1 MQPTSPLTSNSMS
14 TANSVAD
21 ASKPFVPSSQVVSE
35 VRSQQPNTDSSSL
48 NVLPSILG
56 TTSDDNPTAILVM
69 RRDGS
74 PTNLDITKIRAVVEW
89 ACMGQNVNSI
99 TLEAGLTTRLRN
111 GVTTRD
117 IQDNL
122 IDCALGMCS
131 PDEPAWRYVAGRLHI
146 WSLWKDIQVSRGF
159 GYGNYAAAV
168 EFQVAAKRYDRKILQ
183 YSPEELSEAGTWINP
198 DWDRDYDYAGAV
210 LLTKRYLL
218 TDELPQEAYLTC
230 ALLLASNEQPEVR
243 LTVAKAFYEA
253 IAQRKISLATP
264 ILANLRIPNGSLSS
278 CFIIGMD
285 DNLESIFAE
294 ITNAARISKNGGG
307 VGVNVSRIRA
317 TGSWVMGKENA
328 SGGVIPW
335 IKLLN
340 DTAIAVNQGGRRA
353 GAVTV
358 GLDIWHLDVPEFLE
372 MQAENGDRRRKAY
385 DVFPQLVIV
394 DEFMRRVEAKEKWT
408 LVDPYEVK
416 EQLGIELAEQWG
428 SSFEAAYRIIETELG
443 KKIKLYKQVDARELF
458 KHIMRSQVETGMPYL
473 AFKDTINR
481 ANPNKHE
488 GYIPGVNLCC
498 ESFSNVKP
506 GVEAHCCL
514 AAGTKVMT
522 EKGWQ
527 AIEECDGEKIL
538 VPFKSDR
545 DFTPVYHFETAKLID
560 NGIKDVYRL
569 TLKNGRTVEATG
581 DHKFLVR
588 HGSQNR
594 HRQWL
599 TLDEIKVGDRLEIQ
613 IPEWYLPEFYSVSR
627 NLSDAAIGW
636 LIGDGWILDKSIG
649 VCFGSDETLALEKVV
664 AEMAK
669 IHEATD
675 YHFSA
680 ATKGVPSIRIDK
692 RTGVRSW
699 VTNKQSFREY
709 LTQEYGLT
717 SGKGATK
724 KLGKLIKSLPAERL
738 ASILSGLFSADG
750 CVHKTSNSRNY
761 PVIQLSSASLEL
773 LNDVRECL
781 DCFGIPSTVAYYY
794 SSKRKRSQG
803 NLNISGWAT
812 ERFMEVIGFDL
823 CPDKTSKYQRAR
835 RSRKSEKQTYRRT
848 SEVKSI
854 EYIGE
859 AQVYDL
865 NIPNGHHFIAE
876 GIIVHNC
883 NLVSLNLA
891 NLESVEIADAAK
903 LAVRILDNTIDIT
916 QPPFKDSKTHNDKY
930 RTIGVGCMGL
940 ADWLAKRHLS
950 YQSLAEISYLFEEVA
965 YWCTSSSME
974 LAKER
979 GAYAA
984 FPGSEWSKGKL
995 LGSKS
1000 LAEILPLTEDRER
1013 WQQLSQ
1019 DVQTY
1024 GIRNSHITAIAPNT
1038 SSSLVQGCTA
1048 SILPAYSKFFYDKW
1062 AKGTVPI
1069 APPFIEDCFWFYR
1082 ENKSLEQKIVVKAV
1096 AVMQQWIDT
1105 GISMELLFNLNQG
1118 IYFSDEP
1125 ERAVKAKDIFE
1136 TLFLAWKEG
1145 CKAVYYVRTVQKDDF
1160 KEKSDNCVA
1169 CAN

>member
-1 MQPTSPLTSNSMS
+1 MPGEIFD
-14 TANSVAD
+14 VD
-21 ASKPFVPSSQVVSE
+21 SSQTLIQVV
-35 VRSQQPNTDSSSL
+35 
-48 NVLPSILG
+48 
-56 TTSDDNPTAILVM
+56 

-74 PTNLDITKIRAVVEW
+74 LTPLNISKIRSVVEW
-89 ACMGQNVNSI
+89 ACAEQNVNPI

-131 PDEPAWRYVAGRLHI
+131 PEEPAWRYVAGRLHI
-146 WSLWKDIQVSRGF
+146 WNRWKDAQVSRGF
-159 GYGNYAAAV
+159 GYGNYPAAV
-168 EFQVAAKRYDRKILQ
+168 QFQLNAERYDRHILK
-183 YSPEELSEAGTWINP
+183 YSTAELAEAGTWINP
-198 DWDRDYDYAGAV
+198 DWDKDYDYAGAV

-230 ALLLASNEQPEVR
+230 ALLLAVNEKPEVR
-243 LTVAKAFYEA
+243 LKVARSFYEA

-264 ILANLRIPNGSLSS
+264 ILANLRVPNGSLSS

-317 TGSWVMGKENA
+317 TGSWVMGKDHA

-353 GAVTV
+353 GAVTI

-385 DVFPQLVIV
+385 DVFPQLIIV
-394 DEFMRRVEAKEKWT
+394 DEFMRRVEGCEKWT

-416 EQLGIELAEQWG
+416 EKLGIELAELWG
-428 SSFEAAYRIIETELG
+428 ENFEAAYAQIEAELASDPASPTG
-443 KKIKLYKQVDARELF
+443 AKERASGNKITLYKQIDARELF

-506 GVEAHCCL
+506 GLEAHC
-514 AAGTKVMT
+514 
-522 EKGWQ
+522 
-527 AIEECDGEKIL
+527 
-538 VPFKSDR
+538 
-545 DFTPVYHFETAKLID
+545 
-560 NGIKDVYRL
+560 
-569 TLKNGRTVEATG
+569 
-581 DHKFLVR
+581 
-588 HGSQNR
+588 
-594 HRQWL
+594 
-599 TLDEIKVGDRLEIQ
+599 
-613 IPEWYLPEFYSVSR
+613 
-627 NLSDAAIGW
+627 
-636 LIGDGWILDKSIG
+636 
-649 VCFGSDETLALEKVV
+649 
-664 AEMAK
+664 
-669 IHEATD
+669 
-675 YHFSA
+675 
-680 ATKGVPSIRIDK
+680 
-692 RTGVRSW
+692 
-699 VTNKQSFREY
+699 
-709 LTQEYGLT
+709 
-717 SGKGATK
+717 
-724 KLGKLIKSLPAERL
+724 
-738 ASILSGLFSADG
+738 
-750 CVHKTSNSRNY
+750 
-761 PVIQLSSASLEL
+761 
-773 LNDVRECL
+773 
-781 DCFGIPSTVAYYY
+781 
-794 SSKRKRSQG
+794 
-803 NLNISGWAT
+803 
-812 ERFMEVIGFDL
+812 
-823 CPDKTSKYQRAR
+823 
-835 RSRKSEKQTYRRT
+835 
-848 SEVKSI
+848 
-854 EYIGE
+854 
-859 AQVYDL
+859 
-865 NIPNGHHFIAE
+865 
-876 GIIVHNC
+876 C

-891 NLESVEIADAAK
+891 NVEESEIADAAR

-916 QPPFKDSKTHNDKY
+916 KPPFADSKTHNDKY

-940 ADWLAKRHLS
+940 ADWLAKRHLT
-950 YQSLAEISYLFEEVA
+950 YESLAEISQIFEEIG
-965 YWCTSSSME
+965 YWCTAASME

-984 FPGSEWSKGKL
+984 FPGSEWSQGKL

-1000 LAEILPLTEDRER
+1000 LEEILELAQDKDR
-1013 WQQLSQ
+1013 WLQLAQ
-1019 DVQTY
+1019 NIKTY

-1082 ENKSLEQKIVVKAV
+1082 ENKSLDQKIVVKAV

-1118 IYFSDEP
+1118 VYFPDEP
-1125 ERAVKAKDIFE
+1125 ERAVKAKDIYE
-1136 TLFLAWKEG
+1136 TLIMAWKEG

-1160 KEKSDNCVA
+1160 KESGEGCTA

>member
-1 MQPTSPLTSNSMS
+1 MQPTFPLTSNSVP
-14 TANSVAD
+14 TASSATDTPTAPTGFNQPLAN
-21 ASKPFVPSSQVVSE
+21 PSS
-35 VRSQQPNTDSSSL
+35 
-48 NVLPSILG
+48 LG
-56 TTSDDNPTAILVM
+56 NLGTVASATTSDLASSSILVI

-74 PTNLDITKIRAVVEW
+74 STPLDITKIRSVVEW
-89 ACMGQNVNSI
+89 ACSSQNVNPI
-99 TLEAGLTTRLRN
+99 TLEAGLTTRLRS

-131 PDEPAWRYVAGRLHI
+131 PDEPAWRYVAGRLHV
-146 WSLWKDIQVSRGF
+146 WSLWKDTQVNRGF
-159 GYGNYAAAV
+159 GYGNFFAAV
-168 EFQVAAKRYDRKILQ
+168 KLQVKAERYDRQILN
-183 YSPEELSEAGTWINP
+183 YSEAELTEAGTWINQ
-198 DWDRDYDYAGAV
+198 DWDKDYDYAGAV

-218 TDELPQEAYLTC
+218 TDELPQEAFLTC
-230 ALLLASNEQPEVR
+230 ALLLAVNEQPEVR
-243 LTVAKAFYEA
+243 LTVARAFYEA

-264 ILANLRIPNGSLSS
+264 ILANLRVPGGSLSS

-285 DNLESIFAE
+285 DNLESIFEE

-317 TGSWVMGKENA
+317 TGSWVMGKDNA

-353 GAVTV
+353 GAVTI

-394 DEFMRRVEAKEKWT
+394 DEFMRRVEAKETWT

-416 EQLGIELAEQWG
+416 EKLGIELAETWG
-428 SSFEAAYRIIETELG
+428 QDFERAYATIEAEVG
-443 KKIKLYKQVDARELF
+443 NKITLYKQVDARELF

-506 GVEAHCCL
+506 GLEAHC
-514 AAGTKVMT
+514 
-522 EKGWQ
+522 
-527 AIEECDGEKIL
+527 
-538 VPFKSDR
+538 
-545 DFTPVYHFETAKLID
+545 
-560 NGIKDVYRL
+560 
-569 TLKNGRTVEATG
+569 
-581 DHKFLVR
+581 
-588 HGSQNR
+588 
-594 HRQWL
+594 
-599 TLDEIKVGDRLEIQ
+599 
-613 IPEWYLPEFYSVSR
+613 
-627 NLSDAAIGW
+627 
-636 LIGDGWILDKSIG
+636 
-649 VCFGSDETLALEKVV
+649 
-664 AEMAK
+664 
-669 IHEATD
+669 
-675 YHFSA
+675 
-680 ATKGVPSIRIDK
+680 
-692 RTGVRSW
+692 
-699 VTNKQSFREY
+699 
-709 LTQEYGLT
+709 
-717 SGKGATK
+717 
-724 KLGKLIKSLPAERL
+724 
-738 ASILSGLFSADG
+738 
-750 CVHKTSNSRNY
+750 
-761 PVIQLSSASLEL
+761 
-773 LNDVRECL
+773 
-781 DCFGIPSTVAYYY
+781 
-794 SSKRKRSQG
+794 
-803 NLNISGWAT
+803 
-812 ERFMEVIGFDL
+812 
-823 CPDKTSKYQRAR
+823 
-835 RSRKSEKQTYRRT
+835 
-848 SEVKSI
+848 
-854 EYIGE
+854 
-859 AQVYDL
+859 
-865 NIPNGHHFIAE
+865 
-876 GIIVHNC
+876 C

-891 NLESVEIADAAK
+891 NVDQPEIGEIAK

-916 QPPFKDSKTHNDKY
+916 KPPFEDSKTHNDKY

-940 ADWLAKRHLS
+940 ADWLAKHHLS
-950 YQSLAEISYLFEEVA
+950 YESLTEISGLFEEVA
-965 YWCTSSSME
+965 YWCTFASME

-979 GAYAA
+979 GAYTA

-1000 LAEILPLTEDRER
+1000 LEEILSLTEDQER
-1013 WQQLSQ
+1013 WLKLSE
-1019 DVQTY
+1019 DIQTY

-1082 ENKSLEQKIVVKAV
+1082 ENKSLNQKTVVKAV
-1096 AVMQQWIDT
+1096 ATMQQWIDT

-1118 IYFSDEP
+1118 VYFPDEP

-1136 TLFLAWKEG
+1136 TLVMAWKEG

-1160 KEKSDNCVA
+1160 KES
-1169 CAN
+1169 

>member
-1 MQPTSPLTSNSMS
+1 MQPTSPLTSNSTS
-14 TANSVAD
+14 IANLEVEVD
-21 ASKPFVPSSQVVSE
+21 ESKPCPSSQVAT
-35 VRSQQPNTDSSSL
+35 QTLPQILDKTLDNTSA
-48 NVLPSILG
+48 P
-56 TTSDDNPTAILVM
+56 ILVV

-74 PTNLDITKIRAVVEW
+74 PTVLDITKIRAVVEW
-89 ACMGQNVNSI
+89 ACAGQNVNSI

-146 WSLWKDIQVSRGF
+146 WNLWKDTQVSRGF
-159 GYGNYAAAV
+159 GYGNYATAV
-168 EFQVAAKRYDRKILQ
+168 KFQLAAKRYDRQILQ
-183 YSPEELSEAGTWINP
+183 YSTEDLTEAGTWINP

-218 TDELPQEAYLTC
+218 RDELPQEAYLTC

-243 LTVAKAFYEA
+243 LTVARAFYEA

-317 TGSWVMGKENA
+317 TGSWVMGKDNA

-394 DEFMRRVEAKEKWT
+394 DEFMRRVEAKAKWT
-408 LVDPYEVK
+408 MVDPYEVK
-416 EQLGIELAEQWG
+416 ETLGIELAEQWG
-428 SSFEAAYRIIETELG
+428 NSFEAAYETIEAELD

-481 ANPNKHE
+481 TNPNKHE

-527 AIEECDGEKIL
+527 AIEECDGERVL
-538 VPFKSDR
+538 VPFKSDQ

-560 NGIKDVYRL
+560 NGVKDVYRL

-594 HRQWL
+594 YRQWL
-599 TLDEIKVGDRLEIQ
+599 TLDEIEVGDRLEIQ
-613 IPEWYLPEFYSVSR
+613 VPEWYLPEFYSVSR
-627 NLSDAAIGW
+627 NFSDAAIGW

-649 VCFGSDETLALEKVV
+649 VCFGADETLALEKVV
-664 AEMAK
+664 TEMAK

-680 ATKGVPSIRIDK
+680 TTKGVPSIRIDK

-724 KLGKLIKSLPAERL
+724 KLGKLIKSLPADRL

-750 CVHKTSNSRNY
+750 CVHETSNSRNY

-794 SSKRKRSQG
+794 SSERKRSQG

-812 ERFMEVIGFDL
+812 ERFMKVIGFDL
-823 CPDKTSKYQRAR
+823 CPDKTSKYERVK

-891 NLESVEIADAAK
+891 NLESAEIADAAK

-940 ADWLAKRHLS
+940 ADWLAKRHLN
-950 YQSLAEISYLFEEVA
+950 YQSLAQISHLFEEVA
-965 YWCTSSSME
+965 YWCTFASME

-1000 LAEILPLTEDRER
+1000 LSEILPLTDNQER

-1082 ENKSLEQKIVVKAV
+1082 ENKSLDQKIVVKAV

-1118 IYFSDEP
+1118 VYFPDEP

-1136 TLFLAWKEG
+1136 TLIMAWKEG

-1160 KEKSDNCVA
+1160 KENSSEGCAA